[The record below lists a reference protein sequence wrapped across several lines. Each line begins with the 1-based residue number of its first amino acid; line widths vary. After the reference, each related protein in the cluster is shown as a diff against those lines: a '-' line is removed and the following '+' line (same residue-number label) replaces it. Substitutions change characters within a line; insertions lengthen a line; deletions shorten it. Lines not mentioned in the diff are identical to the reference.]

1 MQTNSKIVYS
11 ALVSAL
17 VLASITSPAQ
27 AETLIDATNPDAILN
42 IAKGYGAATLTK
54 DNVGDPYIS
63 GMIEGNR
70 YGVYFYGCTSGK
82 KCKEIQLRASW
93 NTSNISLGTINTW
106 NQKNRFG
113 HAYLYDTDSHPSIDI
128 MVNLNYGV
136 SSRNLE
142 DTFDTW
148 KAVMNKFKLN
158 VIEKS

>member
-11 ALVSAL
+11 AVASAL
-17 VLASITSPAQ
+17 VLASIASSAQ
-27 AETLIDATNPDAILN
+27 AETLIDATNPNAILN
-42 IAKGYGAATLTK
+42 VAKGYGAATLTK
-54 DNVGDPYIS
+54 DSVGDPYIS
-63 GMIEGNR
+63 GMIEGTR

-82 KCKEIQLRASW
+82 NCREIQLRASW
-93 NTSNISLGTINTW
+93 DTSNISLGTINSW

-113 HAYLYDTDSHPSIDI
+113 HAYLYDSNSHPSIDI